1 MDIRRLEQ
9 AELSGKTALV
19 RVDFNLPRDETGKI
33 TDDTR
38 LQSTLPTIEYLRD
51 HGAAV
56 VLLSHFG
63 RPKGEP
69 DPALS
74 LAFVAEPLAA
84 ALNAP
89 VRFLTSLNINALK
102 DLGAG
107 DVLVMENT
115 RFLPGEITNDPELS
129 KELAQFGDLFVM
141 DAFSAAHRAHA
152 SSAGIADYLPTYAG
166 LAMARELDHLA
177 QALDHPKQPV
187 MAIVGGAKVS
197 SKIDLLENLVTKLD
211 RLAIGGGMANTFLL
225 AKGIDVGKSLAEPD
239 LLGKANDILKAARK
253 AGCEI
258 ILPVDGV
265 VATEF
270 KAGAKTRVVS
280 LADGSI
286 DVVKANEMILDVG
299 PDTVTELMDAMDKS
313 NTLIWN
319 GPLGAFETPPFDTST
334 IEAAKY
340 AAKRVRAGKIVA
352 VAGGGDTVAA
362 LNAANVVDDF
372 TFVSTAGG
380 AFLEWMEGKDLP
392 GVKIVTQI
400 NRQNGSA

>member
-1 MDIRRLEQ
+1 MDIRRLED
-9 AELSGKTALV
+9 ADLGGKTALV
-19 RVDFNLPRDETGKI
+19 RVDFNLPRDESGAI

-38 LQSTLPTIEYLRD
+38 LRSALPTIAYLRE

-56 VLLSHFG
+56 VLLSHYG
-63 RPKGEP
+63 RPNGQH

-74 LAFVAEPLAA
+74 LAFVAEPLAN
-84 ALNAP
+84 ALGAP
-89 VRFLTSLNINALK
+89 VRFLTSLNTNALT

-115 RFLPGEITNDPELS
+115 RFLPGETTNDPDLA
-129 KELAQFGDLFVM
+129 KELAQFGDIFVM

-152 SSAGIADYLPTYAG
+152 SSAGVADHLPAYAG

-177 QALDHPKQPV
+177 QALDHPIAPV

-225 AKGIDVGKSLAEPD
+225 AKGLDIGKSLAEPD
-239 LLGKANDILKAARK
+239 LVGKATDILKAARK

-270 KAGAKTRVVS
+270 KVGAKTRVVS
-280 LADGSI
+280 LADGGGA
-286 DVVKANEMILDVG
+286 DAVKANEMILDVG

-340 AAKRVRAGKIVA
+340 AAKLVLADKIVA

-362 LNAANVVDDF
+362 LNAAHVADDF

-392 GVKIVTQI
+392 GVTIVT
-400 NRQNGSA
+400 RGKT